1 MISMWFKKIKTEICW
16 LTKRESLHALAGAYL
31 VVGATILGMIWSV
44 NLAIKEDPE
53 NKTKIERTGYFESIG
68 SGGRSVRIILSDGET
83 YRISPHVCGSS
94 AFNLKKFEREV
105 EYGDE
110 LHLAVFQEDEMRYI
124 YQLERNGEEYLSYED
139 GFRLA
144 REENMFMV
152 FMSTILFIFSVVL
165 LVTEYLKLRQNELLW
180 DKKPHRRR
188 KDMEFYYL
196 SKYPIRLCR
205 DYIRHSNIYDRFIY
219 TWEEREGCYLI
230 TFKEYRNSTFSM
242 SNARKPVFKVMF
254 EDLGEQTGVR
264 VQFMNPGLFIRT
276 PSVNTIDI
284 DLFWENKLDAEKME
298 REDAGDEKMAL
309 IRKGEHY
316 EG

>member
-1 MISMWFKKIKTEICW
+1 MISVWFKKIKTEICW

-68 SGGRSVRIILSDGET
+68 TGGKSVRIILTNGEI
-83 YRISPHVCGSS
+83 YRISHCVSGSS
-94 AFNLKKFEREV
+94 SFDLKKFEREAA
-105 EYGDE
+105 YGDE
-110 LHLAVFQEDEMRYI
+110 LHITTFQEDEMRYI
-124 YQLERNGEEYLSYED
+124 YQLECNGEEYLSYKR
-139 GFRLA
+139 GFQLA

-152 FMSTILFIFSVVL
+152 FMYIMFFVFSMFL
-165 LVTEYLKLRQNELLW
+165 LVTEYLKLRQNEFLW
-180 DKKPHRRR
+180 DKKPHRRG
-188 KDMEFYYL
+188 KNMEFYYL

-205 DYIRHSNIYDRFIY
+205 DYIKHSNIYDRFIY
-219 TWEEREGCYLI
+219 TWEERDDRFLI

-264 VQFMNPGLFIRT
+264 VQFMNPGLFIKT

-284 DLFWENKLDAEKME
+284 DKFWENKLDAERIE
-298 REDAGDEKMAL
+298 GAGDEK
-309 IRKGEHY
+309 IE
-316 EG
+316 

>member
-1 MISMWFKKIKTEICW
+1 MKSNWLKKIKTEICW
-16 LTKRESLHALAGAYL
+16 LTKRESLHALAGTYL
-31 VVGATILGMIWSV
+31 VVGATILGIIWSV

-53 NKTKIERTGYFESIG
+53 NKTKIEITGYFQSITDG
-68 SGGRSVRIILSDGET
+68 NGVITVTLTDGEIFYIST
-83 YRISPHVCGSS
+83 YVCSH
-94 AFNLKKFEREV
+94 ADFNKRKFTREAA
-105 EYGDE
+105 YGDE
-110 LHLAVFQEDEMRYI
+110 LHITIFQEDKRRYI
-124 YQLERNGEEYLSYED
+124 HQLERNGEEYLSYED

-152 FMSTILFIFSVVL
+152 FISTILFIFSVVL

-180 DKKPHRRR
+180 DKKLHRRGT
-188 KDMEFYYL
+188 DMEFYYL

-219 TWEEREGCYLI
+219 TWEERDGCYLI

-242 SNARKPVFKVMF
+242 SNARKPVFKVIF

-264 VQFMNPGLFIRT
+264 VQFMNPGLFIKT

-284 DLFWENKLDAEKME
+284 DRFWENKLDAEKME
-298 REDAGDEKMAL
+298 REDAGEEKNFML
-309 IRKGEHY
+309 
-316 EG
+316 